1 MKLPDNGL
9 QLAALT
15 LVLLLS
21 GCTVYPSKV
30 PLDQGYARCELVSR
44 QLALNY
50 EWLEANT
57 HANLLRGLGDC
68 QQSTEVCLAA
78 YVAII
83 GGWTAG
89 SAIVSGSV
97 FLAGNT
103 IHWLEYQGRCDDSG
117 LRQLIKWTRPPL
129 QVAPMQVSRY

>member
-1 MKLPDNGL
+1 MKAPESTLL
-9 QLAALT
+9 FWALT
-15 LVLLLS
+15 ALLILS

-57 HANLLRGLGDC
+57 HADLWRGLGDC
-68 QQSTEVCLAA
+68 QQSAEVCLGA
-78 YVAII
+78 YVVIV

-97 FLAGNT
+97 YLAGNT
-103 IHWLEYQGRCDDSG
+103 LHWLEYQGRCNNSG
-117 LRQLIKWTRPPL
+117 LRQLIKRAQPPL
-129 QVAPMQVSRY
+129 KAAPMQISRY

>member
-78 YVAII
+78 YC
-83 GGWTAG
+83 GDYR
-89 SAIVSGSV
+89 
-97 FLAGNT
+97 
-103 IHWLEYQGRCDDSG
+103 WLDRRQRHR
-117 LRQLIKWTRPPL
+117 LRLSI
-129 QVAPMQVSRY
+129 SRR

>member
-30 PLDQGYARCELVSR
+30 PLDQGYARCELISR

-50 EWLEANT
+50 EWLEAR
-57 HANLLRGLGDC
+57 AC
-68 QQSTEVCLAA
+68 
-78 YVAII
+78 
-83 GGWTAG
+83 
-89 SAIVSGSV
+89 
-97 FLAGNT
+97 
-103 IHWLEYQGRCDDSG
+103 
-117 LRQLIKWTRPPL
+117 
-129 QVAPMQVSRY
+129 